1 MEVGVAVRA
10 ARQFGVIAIS
20 MRPCRFLERLRG
32 IAAAGLEN
40 AAHPHRAA
48 VGGFG
53 TDGFAEF
60 AARFAPD
67 PEIGS
72 GQRREHRVARTVGE
86 KFRRDGDL
94 LLGGGLPAGH
104 GFNAV
109 SRHDSGAAG
118 TVVEHLKVRFGFERA
133 PQHHVPDGI
142 AAVGVDPAVFQ
153 PEFFED
159 AGFAQVGQLA
169 EPVGSGNLHPAF
181 AGGVAA
187 RHRAV
192 VHQHHPEAGA
202 GAFKRHRH
210 TRDAAADHTEVGTDR
225 LFRKRGI
232 HNSLH
237 KLDQQRILPQTEM
250 VDEQIAGSLPADSG
264 GKPVFGL

>member
-1 MEVGVAVRA
+1 M
-10 ARQFGVIAIS
+10 
-20 MRPCRFLERLRG
+20 
-32 IAAAGLEN
+32 
-40 AAHPHRAA
+40 
-48 VGGFG
+48 
-53 TDGFAEF
+53 GFAEF

-67 PEIGS
+67 PEISS

-169 EPVGSGNLHPAF
+169 EPGRLRKSAPGHS
-181 AGGVAA
+181 
-187 RHRAV
+187 
-192 VHQHHPEAGA
+192 PEALPPGTGRSCISTTRKPA
-202 GAFKRHRH
+202 PGAFKRHRH

-237 KLDQQRILPQTEM
+237 KLDQQRILPQAEM